1 MTRYNTYISG
11 IYHRLTVVIL
21 LILFGIPAL
30 VYPARIKDLVNI
42 RGLQDQQLIGYSLVT
57 GLDRTGD
64 TRRALMTVQ
73 AVRNMM
79 TKFGMNLPDENMNLR
94 NVASVMVIAKVSP
107 FAQSGSQ
114 VDVIVSSLGD
124 ATSLEGGTLLPTPL
138 FASNKQV
145 VATAQGPVSIGGFN
159 IETEG
164 GEKYRKNYALAGRV
178 PNGAIMTQDANISF
192 NNVTGLDLLLREP
205 DFTSAVRI
213 AEAINNELGTT
224 AAKAVDPGR
233 VELSI
238 ADASQVVTTIARIEV
253 LDVNADQQARV
264 VINERT
270 GTVVVGN
277 NVKLAPVAVAHGNLT
292 IRVSSQP
299 IISQPNAFSGGTTVV
314 VPQTQTNVIE
324 EGAGTVA
331 VLNNMASVNDL
342 AAMLNNLQVT
352 PRDIIAIFQALKT
365 AGALQAELVIM

>member
-1 MTRYNTYISG
+1 MKVYKLMVAAMR
-11 IYHRLTVVIL
+11 HDLKVII
-21 LILFGIPAL
+21 LIILMSLPAL
-30 VYPARIKDLVNI
+30 VFPARIKDLVNI

-57 GLDRTGD
+57 GLDGTGD

-124 ATSLEGGTLLPTPL
+124 ATSLEGGTLLPTQL
-138 FASNKQV
+138 FAPNKQV

-192 NNVTGLDLLLREP
+192 ANVTSLDLLLRDP

-213 AEAINNELGTT
+213 AEAINTELGAT

-233 VELSI
+233 VELTI
-238 ADASQVVTTIARIEV
+238 ADASQAVSTIARIEV

-299 IISQPNAFSGGTTVV
+299 VISQPNAFSGGTTVV
-314 VPQTQTNVIE
+314 VPQTQTEVIE
-324 EGAGTVA
+324 DGAGTVA

>member
-1 MTRYNTYISG
+1 
-11 IYHRLTVVIL
+11 
-21 LILFGIPAL
+21 
-30 VYPARIKDLVNI
+30 
-42 RGLQDQQLIGYSLVT
+42 
-57 GLDRTGD
+57 
-64 TRRALMTVQ
+64 
-73 AVRNMM
+73 
-79 TKFGMNLPDENMNLR
+79 
-94 NVASVMVIAKVSP
+94 
-107 FAQSGSQ
+107 
-114 VDVIVSSLGD
+114 
-124 ATSLEGGTLLPTPL
+124 
-138 FASNKQV
+138 
-145 VATAQGPVSIGGFN
+145 
-159 IETEG
+159 
-164 GEKYRKNYALAGRV
+164 
-178 PNGAIMTQDANISF
+178 MTQDANISF
-192 NNVTGLDLLLREP
+192 ANVTSLDLLLRDP

-213 AEAINNELGTT
+213 AEAINTELGAT

-233 VELSI
+233 VELTI
-238 ADASQVVTTIARIEV
+238 ADASQAVSTIARIEV

-299 IISQPNAFSGGTTVV
+299 VISQPNAFSGGTTVV
-314 VPQTQTNVIE
+314 VPQTQTEVIE
-324 EGAGTVA
+324 DGAGTVA